1 MIDFENIQKTPI
13 KDIVSGNYVFAA
25 VLHYF
30 GISFFQYEQNSL
42 KEVCEKYKLNPLQLI
57 NELEDW
63 AKRKEPSTED
73 LYLHPIEVL
82 VSYLKRKHYFFVRQ
96 ELPFL
101 SNMISGIQSEIQ
113 EYKNVLNDL
122 SMMFPLFVEDFI
134 HHIHEEESRLFTRIQ
149 LLHEIEN
156 DEFELPVALHIL
168 EKDPVASLAEAHE
181 IHDDEMQGI
190 RKLTKN
196 YFLPDNAPISI
207 KVLYHELQNFEK
219 ELIIHAQIEDQ
230 LLFPKAVE
238 LEKEVLRKV
247 RKKILNN

>member
-42 KEVCEKYKLNPLQLI
+42 KEVCQKFRLNPQQLI
-57 NELEDW
+57 DELEDW
-63 AKRKEPSTED
+63 ANRKEPSTED
-73 LYLHPIEVL
+73 LFLHPIEVL

-101 SNMISGIQSEIQ
+101 SNMILGIQSEVK
-113 EYKNVLNDL
+113 EYRNVLNDL
-122 SMMFPLFVEDFI
+122 RIMFPLFVEDFI

-156 DEFELPVALHIL
+156 DEFELSVALQIL
-168 EKDPVASLAEAHE
+168 EKDPVALLADAHE

-190 RKLTKN
+190 RKLTKD
-196 YFLPDNAPISI
+196 YFLPEDAPISM
-207 KVLYHELQNFEK
+207 KVLYHELQIFEK

-238 LEKEVLRKV
+238 LEKEVVRKI
-247 RKKILNN
+247 RKKIKNN

>member
-1 MIDFENIQKTPI
+1 MINFENIQKSPI

-25 VLHYF
+25 VLYYF

-42 KEVCEKYKLNPLQLI
+42 KEVCDKYKLNPQQLVD
-57 NELEDW
+57 ELEDW
-63 AKRKEPSTED
+63 AKRKEPSPED
-73 LYLHPIEVL
+73 LYIHPIEVL

-101 SNMISGIQSEIQ
+101 SNMISGIQSDIP
-113 EYKNVLNDL
+113 EYKNILNDL
-122 SMMFPLFVEDFI
+122 RMMFPLFVEDFI
-134 HHIHEEESRLFTRIQ
+134 HHIHEEENRLFTRIQ
-149 LLHEIEN
+149 LLHDIEN
-156 DEFELPVALHIL
+156 DEFDLPVTLHIL
-168 EKDPVASLAEAHE
+168 EKDPIAFLAETHE

-196 YFLPDNAPISI
+196 YLLPDSAPIGL